1 MSETEIYSWIADPAS
16 VETGLPMIATLT
28 GFNDSGSCI
37 TQLSDHLFSHLDNE
51 LLLTFSNDR
60 LLDYRSR
67 RPRMFFEK
75 DHITSYEPPT
85 LAVYLFSDEAGKK
98 FLLLDGYE
106 PDFGWNGFSEAV
118 VDITRKLQASS
129 LTWMHAIPFPI
140 PHTRDIG
147 VTVSGNRHD
156 LIDEYSEW
164 KPQTEVPGNVL
175 HLLEYKLAGYGVP
188 VAGFVMLVPHYLGD
202 SEMPQVALKAIE
214 LVSRATGLV
223 LPSDTLR
230 ESGKK
235 FFEKLEKQVQ
245 DNEELQKMI
254 GNLEAGYKNSEL
266 GPMRAPIAKKSPEMP
281 SADQIAEE
289 LEGYLMQMRRGENEE
304 DE

>member
-1 MSETEIYSWIADPAS
+1 VSESEVYSWIADPSS
-16 VETGLPMIATLT
+16 VKSGLPLVATLT

-37 TQLSDHLFSHLDNE
+37 TQLSDHFFSNLDNE

-75 DHITSYEPPT
+75 DHITSYEPAT
-85 LAVYLFSDEAGKK
+85 LAIYLFQDEAGKE

-106 PDFGWNGFSEAV
+106 PDFSWNAFSEAV
-118 VDITRKLQASS
+118 VDISRELEVSS

-175 HLLEYKLAGYGVP
+175 HLLEYKMSGYGIA

-202 SEMPQVALKAIE
+202 SEMPQVALKAVE

-223 LPSDTLR
+223 LPSDALR

-235 FFEKLEKQVQ
+235 FLAKLEKQVQ
-245 DNEELQKMI
+245 ENDELQKMI
-254 GNLEAGYKNSEL
+254 SNLEAGYKNSSM

-281 SADQIAEE
+281 SADQIAQE
-289 LEGYLMQMRRGENEE
+289 LEGYLMQMRRGEDKE

>member
-1 MSETEIYSWIADPAS
+1 MSETEFFSWVGEAS
-16 VETGLPMIATLT
+16 AIEPGLPMVATLT
-28 GFNDSGSCI
+28 GFNDSGSCV
-37 TQLSDHLFSHLDNE
+37 TQFSDHLFSHLDNE

-85 LAVYLFSDEAGKK
+85 LAVYLFTDEVGKQ
-98 FLLLDGYE
+98 FILLDGYE
-106 PDFGWNGFSEAV
+106 PDFSWNAFSEAV
-118 VDITRKLQASS
+118 VDITRTLQASS

-175 HLLEYKLAGYGVP
+175 HLLEYKMSGYGVP
-188 VAGFVMLVPHYLGD
+188 VAGFVLLVPHYLGD
-202 SEMPQVALKAIE
+202 SEMPQVALKAVE

-223 LPSDTLR
+223 LPSDSLR
-230 ESGKK
+230 EAGKQ
-235 FFEKLEKQVQ
+235 FLTKLEKQVQ
-245 DNEELQKMI
+245 ENEELQKLI

-266 GPMRAPIAKKSPEMP
+266 GPMRAPISKKSPEMP

-289 LEGYLMQMRRGENEE
+289 LEGYLMQMRRGENEN

>member
-1 MSETEIYSWIADPAS
+1 VPETDIFTWVAEPEL
-16 VETGLPMIATLT
+16 VQPGLPMIATLT
-28 GFNDSGSCI
+28 GFNDSGGCV
-37 TQLSDHLFSHLDNE
+37 TQFSDHLFTHLESE
-51 LLLTFSNDR
+51 LLLSFSNDR

-67 RPRMFFEK
+67 RPKMFFEK
-75 DHITSYEPPT
+75 DHITSYEPPS
-85 LAVYLFSDEAGKK
+85 LAVYLFSDEVGKQ

-106 PDFGWNGFSEAV
+106 PDFGWNEFSEAV
-118 VDITRKLQASS
+118 VDITRQLEASS

-175 HLLEYKLAGYGVP
+175 HLLEYKMAGFGVA
-188 VAGFVMLVPHYLGD
+188 VAGFVLLVPHYLGE
-202 SEMPQVALKAIE
+202 SEMPQVALKTTE
-214 LVSRATGLV
+214 LISRATGLV
-223 LPSDTLR
+223 LPSDSLR
-230 ESGKK
+230 EGAAK
-235 FFEKLEKQVQ
+235 FLAKLEKQVEE
-245 DNEELQKMI
+245 NEELQKMI
-254 GNLEAGYKNSEL
+254 GNLEAGYKNSDL
-266 GPMRAPIAKKSPEMP
+266 GPMRSPIAKKSPEVP

-289 LEGYLMQMRRGENEE
+289 LEGYLMQMRRGEDDT

>member
-1 MSETEIYSWIADPAS
+1 VTESDVYKWVVQSDL
-16 VETGLPMIATLT
+16 VEPGLPLIATLT

-37 TQLSDHLFSHLDNE
+37 TQVSDQLFGHLDNE
-51 LLLTFSNDR
+51 LVLQFSNDR

-75 DHITSYEPPT
+75 DHITSYEPPV
-85 LAVYLFSDEAGKK
+85 LALYQFSDEAGKK

-106 PDFGWNGFSEAV
+106 PDFSWNAFSESV
-118 VDITRKLQASS
+118 LEISRTLEVSS

-156 LIDEYSEW
+156 LIEEYSEW

-175 HLLEYKLAGYGVP
+175 HLLEYKLSGYGVP

-202 SEMPQVALKAIE
+202 SEMPQAALKALE

-223 LPSDTLR
+223 FPSDSLR

-235 FFEKLEKQVQ
+235 FLTKLEKQVQ
-245 DNEELQKMI
+245 ENEELQKMI
-254 GNLEAGYKNSEL
+254 GNLEAGYKNSNM
-266 GPMRAPIAKKSPEMP
+266 GPMRAPIGKKDVEVP
-281 SADQIAEE
+281 SADEIAEE
-289 LEGYLMQMRRGENEE
+289 LEGYLTQMRRGENED

>member
-1 MSETEIYSWIADPAS
+1 MPETEIYSWIASSES
-16 VETGLPMIATLT
+16 VEPGLPMIATLT
-28 GFNDSGSCI
+28 GFNDSGACVS
-37 TQLSDHLFSHLDNE
+37 QFSDHLFSNLDHE

-75 DHITSYEPPT
+75 DHITSYEPAT
-85 LAVYLFSDEAGKK
+85 LAIYSFSDEAGKE

-106 PDFGWNGFSEAV
+106 PDFGWNEFSEAV
-118 VDITRKLQASS
+118 VDITRKLEASS

-175 HLLEYKLAGYGVP
+175 HLLEYKMSGYGVP

-223 LPSDTLR
+223 LPSDSLR

-235 FFEKLEKQVQ
+235 FLAKLEKQVQ
-245 DNEELQKMI
+245 ENEELQKMI
-254 GNLEAGYKNSEL
+254 GNLEAGYKNSDL

>member
-1 MSETEIYSWIADPAS
+1 
-16 VETGLPMIATLT
+16 
-28 GFNDSGSCI
+28 
-37 TQLSDHLFSHLDNE
+37 
-51 LLLTFSNDR
+51 
-60 LLDYRSR
+60 
-67 RPRMFFEK
+67 MFFEK
-75 DHITSYEPPT
+75 DHITSYEPAT
-85 LAVYLFSDEAGKK
+85 LAIYLFSDEAGKE

-106 PDFGWNGFSEAV
+106 PDFGWNEFSEAV
-118 VDITRKLQASS
+118 VDITRKLEASS

-175 HLLEYKLAGYGVP
+175 HLLEYKMSGYGVP

-223 LPSDTLR
+223 LPSDSLR

-235 FFEKLEKQVQ
+235 FLAKLEKQVQ
-245 DNEELQKMI
+245 ENEELQKMI
-254 GNLEAGYKNSEL
+254 GNLEAGYKNSDL

>member
-1 MSETEIYSWIADPAS
+1 MPETEIYSWIASSES
-16 VETGLPMIATLT
+16 VEPGLPMIATLT
-28 GFNDSGSCI
+28 GFNDSGACVS
-37 TQLSDHLFSHLDNE
+37 QFSDHLFSNLDHE
-51 LLLTFSNDR
+51 LLLSFSNDR

-75 DHITSYEPPT
+75 DHITSYEPAT
-85 LAVYLFSDEAGKK
+85 LAIYLFSDEAGKE

-106 PDFGWNGFSEAV
+106 PDFGWNEFSEAV
-118 VDITRKLQASS
+118 VDITRKLEASS

-175 HLLEYKLAGYGVP
+175 HLLEYKMSGYGVP

-223 LPSDTLR
+223 LPSDSLR

-235 FFEKLEKQVQ
+235 FLAKLEKQVQ
-245 DNEELQKMI
+245 ENEELQKMI
-254 GNLEAGYKNSEL
+254 GNLEAGYKNSDL

>member
-67 RPRMFFEK
+67 RPKMFFEK

-85 LAVYLFSDEAGKK
+85 LAIYLFSDEAGKK

-118 VDITRKLQASS
+118 LDITRQLQASS

-235 FFEKLEKQVQ
+235 FLEKLEKQVQ
-245 DNEELQKMI
+245 DNDELQKMI

-289 LEGYLMQMRRGENEE
+289 LEGYLMQMRRGETEE

>member
-1 MSETEIYSWIADPAS
+1 
-16 VETGLPMIATLT
+16 LQQ
-28 GFNDSGSCI
+28 F
-37 TQLSDHLFSHLDNE
+37 SDHLFANLDNE
-51 LLLTFSNDR
+51 LLLTFSNDY

-85 LAVYLFSDEAGKK
+85 LAIYLFSDEAGKK

-106 PDFGWNGFSEAV
+106 PDFSWNAFSEAV
-118 VDITRKLQASS
+118 VDITRTLHASS

-175 HLLEYKLAGYGVP
+175 HLLEYKMAGYGVA

-202 SEMPQVALKAIE
+202 SEMPQAALKAIE

-223 LPSDTLR
+223 LPSDSLR

-235 FFEKLEKQVQ
+235 FLAKLEKQVQ
-245 DNEELQKMI
+245 ENDELQKMI
-254 GNLEAGYKNSEL
+254 GNLEAGYKNSDL
-266 GPMRAPIAKKSPEMP
+266 GPMKAPIAKKSPEVP

>member
-1 MSETEIYSWIADPAS
+1 MTESDVYQWVVQSDL
-16 VETGLPMIATLT
+16 VEPGLPLIATLT

-37 TQLSDHLFSHLDNE
+37 SQVSDQFFGHLDNE
-51 LLLTFSNDR
+51 LVLQFSNDR

-75 DHITSYEPPT
+75 DHITSYEPPV
-85 LAVYLFSDEAGKK
+85 LALYQFSDEAGKK

-106 PDFGWNGFSEAV
+106 PDFSWNAFSDAV
-118 VDITRKLQASS
+118 LEISRTLEVSS
-129 LTWMHAIPFPI
+129 LTWMHAIPFPL

-156 LIDEYSEW
+156 LIEEYSEW

-175 HLLEYKLAGYGVP
+175 HLLEYKLSGYGVP

-202 SEMPQVALKAIE
+202 SEMPQAALKAIE

-223 LPSDTLR
+223 FPSDSLR

-235 FFEKLEKQVQ
+235 FLTKLEKQVQ
-245 DNEELQKMI
+245 ENEELQKMI
-254 GNLEAGYKNSEL
+254 GNLEAGYKNSNM
-266 GPMRAPIAKKSPEMP
+266 GPMRAPIGKKDLEMP
-281 SADQIAEE
+281 SADEIAEE
-289 LEGYLMQMRRGENEE
+289 LEGYLTQMRRGENEE

>member
-1 MSETEIYSWIADPAS
+1 MSETDIYSWIADPEI
-16 VETGLPMIATLT
+16 VESGLPMVATLT

-37 TQLSDHLFSHLDNE
+37 SQLSDHLFSHLENE

-85 LAVYLFSDEAGKK
+85 LALYLFSDEAGKK

-118 VDITRKLQASS
+118 LETARQVQASS

-156 LIDEYSEW
+156 LIDAYSEW

-175 HLLEYKLAGYGVP
+175 HLLEYKFAGYGVP

-202 SEMPQVALKAIE
+202 SEMPQAALKAIE

-223 LPSDTLR
+223 LPSDALR

-235 FFEKLEKQVQ
+235 FLEKLEKQVQ
-245 DNEELQKMI
+245 ENDELQKMI
-254 GNLEAGYKNSEL
+254 GNLEAGYKNTEL

-289 LEGYLMQMRRGENEE
+289 LEGYLTQMRRGENEE